1 MGLFDQLR
9 KKPPPLPTASE
20 REALA
25 LVDAIETTPH
35 MSTILIALDQRLG
48 ADAAALDGPERRFLE
63 TLRARLTTGRLE
75 LPAIPEVMLRLDR
88 ALRDPDV
95 GVRVVADAVRA
106 EPIATLKLIG
116 VANAATFAGLGRVS
130 TVEGAIGRLGF
141 AETKRVVLAAA
152 LASRLTRV
160 AGWEEDIERT
170 YQHSIATALATQAI
184 ADRDAAPPDEHYL
197 AGLVHDV
204 GRSVVLAVV
213 GELERQDRP
222 RLLVAASFV
231 RAVMSALHAEL
242 SALTLERWNGTPD
255 AVVAVRFHPTPRLV
269 GPLGARAMAYRLA
282 LADDLA
288 RYLLD
293 PAIAAR
299 PLTDAADPEARLAL
313 AVDDGTLAEL
323 VEQVAVQ
330 ARAFGLPVVGAEA
343 ARAAG

>member
-48 ADAAALDGPERRFLE
+48 ADAAAIDGPERRFLE
-63 TLRARLTTGRLE
+63 TLRARLTTGRLK

-106 EPIATLKLIG
+106 EPVATLKLIG

-170 YQHSIATALATQAI
+170 YQHSIATALANRAGWFEIDVTASVRSWVNGVGNNGWIWMPSPQNLGGSGDGSQMRACN
-184 ADRDAAPPDEHYL
+184 AP
-197 AGLVHDV
+197 
-204 GRSVVLAVV
+204 RN
-213 GELERQDRP
+213 
-222 RLLVAASFV
+222 V
-231 RAVMSALHAEL
+231 RAESCWI
-242 SALTLERWNGTPD
+242 ST
-255 AVVAVRFHPTPRLV
+255 
-269 GPLGARAMAYRLA
+269 
-282 LADDLA
+282 
-288 RYLLD
+288 
-293 PAIAAR
+293 
-299 PLTDAADPEARLAL
+299 ARLRRFS
-313 AVDDGTLAEL
+313 TNS
-323 VEQVAVQ
+323 
-330 ARAFGLPVVGAEA
+330 
-343 ARAAG
+343 

>member
-1 MGLFDQLR
+1 MGLFDPLR
-9 KKPPPLPTASE
+9 KKPPALPSAAE

-25 LVDAIETTPH
+25 LVEAIETTPH
-35 MSTILIALDQRLG
+35 VSTILMALDQRLSE
-48 ADAAALDGPERRFLE
+48 DAAAIDGPERRFLE
-63 TLRARLTTGRLE
+63 TLRLRLTTGRLE

-88 ALRDPDV
+88 ALRDPEV

-106 EPIATLKLIG
+106 EPVATLKLIG

-130 TVEGAIGRLGF
+130 TVEAAIGRLGF
-141 AETKRVVLAAA
+141 PETKRVVLAAA

-160 AGWEEDIERT
+160 AGWEDEIERT
-170 YQHSIATALATQAI
+170 YQHSIATALAAQAL

-213 GELERQDRP
+213 GELERPGRG
-222 RLLVAASFV
+222 RLRVAPSFV

-242 SALTLERWNGTPD
+242 SALTLERWNGSPD
-255 AVVAVRFHPTPRLV
+255 AVIAVRFHSTPRLV
-269 GPLGARAMAYRLA
+269 GPLGARAMAYRIS

-293 PAIAAR
+293 PTIAAL
-299 PLTDAADPEARLAL
+299 PLTDAADAEARLAL
-313 AVDDGTLAEL
+313 ALDDATLAEL
-323 VEQVAVQ
+323 MEQVATQ
-330 ARAFGLPVVGAEA
+330 ARAFGLPVVGADA
-343 ARAAG
+343 PRVAV